1 MSTTSFITDPTYANS
16 TSTSTSTSTIAASST
31 TEASK
36 SRESRESDDL
46 FAATG
51 SGRDIVVSRDD
62 KDKE

>member
-1 MSTTSFITDPTYANS
+1 MSTTSFITDPTRTNSTSDS

-31 TEASK
+31 TETQ
-36 SRESRESDDL
+36 SRESNDL